1 LSLFPNL
8 NQVALF
14 TSDDEVAAICRHA
27 LEPEYLLRVMTCSL
41 TQTVISSV
49 LSSVVLVDTSSLS
62 LQVIEKLIGLPRS
75 SDFLFLETVS
85 ASSEVRST
93 LISRNFK
100 CLPFPCDS
108 DVLYRTVDHSFSK
121 SADFKIIRDIRNRK
135 RDADLSAFDDLAG
148 TSPAIMRV
156 KSLLAEASEN
166 DRFSV
171 LLLGESGTGKTLAAQ
186 LIHKNSVRKHERYK
200 QYNMASI
207 PDGLA
212 ESYLFGTV
220 PGAYT
225 GAVKRSGWFAEA
237 DGGILFMDEIGE
249 FPVHLQAKLLRV
261 LDTGSFYSVGSDKES
276 HVNVRCICATNADIP
291 FLVKTGKFRQDLYYR
306 LAEMVIHIPSLR
318 ERKEDI
324 GTIAAKLACDLG
336 RKISDDAV
344 ECLKVYDWPGNVRE
358 MQSFLKRCC
367 ISDEQTVISA
377 DDVRTQAYRCDLQ
390 GLQL

>member
-1 LSLFPNL
+1 MPSFLNL
-8 NQVALF
+8 NQVVLF
-14 TSDDEVAAICRHA
+14 TSDDEVAAVCRHA
-27 LEPEYLLRVMTCSL
+27 LEPNYLLRVMSCSF
-41 TQTVISSV
+41 TQGVISSI
-49 LSSVVLVDTSSLS
+49 LSSVVLVDTSSLA
-62 LQVIEKLIGLPRS
+62 LQVIEKLTSLPRS
-75 SDFLFLETVS
+75 SGFLFLETVS
-85 ASSEVRST
+85 ASSEVRGM

-108 DVLYRTVDHSFSK
+108 DMLCRAVDYSFSG
-121 SADFKIIRDIRNRK
+121 SGDFKSIRDIRNWK
-135 RDADLSAFDDLAG
+135 KDTDLSAFSDLAG
-148 TSPAIMRV
+148 TSPAIMKA
-156 KSLLAEASEN
+156 KSLLAEAAEN

-186 LIHKNSVRKHERYK
+186 LIHRNSTRKHERYK

-249 FPVHLQAKLLRV
+249 LPFHLQAKLLRV
-261 LDTGSFYSVGSDKES
+261 LDTGSFYSVGSDKEI
-276 HVNVRCICATNADIP
+276 HVNVRCICATNADIS
-291 FLVKTGKFRQDLYYR
+291 FLVKSGKFRQDLYYR
-306 LAEMVIHIPSLR
+306 LAEMVIYMPSLR

-324 GTIAAKLACDLG
+324 GAIAAKFAHAFG

-344 ECLKVYDWPGNVRE
+344 ECLKEYNWPGNVRE

-367 ISDEQTVISA
+367 ISEGQTVISA
-377 DDVRTQAYRCDLQ
+377 DDIRTQAYRCDLQ
-390 GLQL
+390 DLQL

>member
-1 LSLFPNL
+1 MSPFLDL
-8 NQVALF
+8 NQVVLF
-14 TSDDEVAAICRHA
+14 TSDDEVAAVCRHA
-27 LEPEYLLRVMTCSL
+27 LEPNYLLRVMPCSL
-41 TQTVISSV
+41 TQAVISSI
-49 LSSVVLVDTSSLS
+49 LSTVVLVDTSSLA
-62 LQVIEKLIGLPRS
+62 LQTIEKLTDLPQS
-75 SDFLFLETVS
+75 SGFVFLETVS
-85 ASSEVRST
+85 VSSEIRST
-93 LISRNFK
+93 LISRSFK

-108 DVLYRTVDHSFSK
+108 EMLRRIVDRSFSR
-121 SADFKIIRDIRNRK
+121 SADFKIIRDIRSWK
-135 RDADLSAFDDLAG
+135 KDTDLSGFADLAG
-148 TSPAIMRV
+148 TSLAIMRV
-156 KSLLAEASEN
+156 KSLLAEAAEN
-166 DRFSV
+166 DTLSV

-186 LIHKNSVRKHERYK
+186 LIHRNSVRKHERYK
-200 QYNMASI
+200 SYNMASI

-225 GAVKRSGWFAEA
+225 GAVKRAGWFAEA

-276 HVNVRCICATNADIP
+276 HVNVRCICATNSDIP
-291 FLVKTGKFRQDLYYR
+291 FLVKAGKFRQDLYFR

-318 ERKEDI
+318 DRREDI
-324 GTIAAKLACDLG
+324 GAIAAKIAQNLG

-344 ECLKVYDWPGNVRE
+344 ECLKGYDWPGNVRE

-377 DDVRTQAYRCDLQ
+377 DDVRTQALRCDLQ
-390 GLQL
+390 DLQL